1 MESRIKDIA
10 LAPSGHDKIDWV
22 RAHMPIL
29 NEIEARLAKEQPFAG
44 KRVAICLHLEAKT
57 AYMALVIQAGG
68 AEVAVAGSN
77 PLSTQDD
84 VVAALVDSGVTA
96 FAHHGCTVEE
106 YHAYVADLRAFG
118 PDLYIDDGGD
128 FTALLHQV
136 TTPEEEAALARVI
149 GGCEETTT
157 GIVRLHAMNAKG
169 DLRCPMVCVNDAQMK
184 HLFDNRYGTGE
195 SVWNAIMRTTN
206 LVVAGKTCVVVGYGW
221 CGKGVALRAKGLGA
235 RVIVTEIDPIKATE
249 ALMDGFTVMPIVE
262 AAKEGD
268 LFITVTGNLNVI
280 DRDALAN
287 LRHNAILCNA
297 GHFDCEINKAALA
310 DLACEVRTVKPSIEA
325 YRYPDGRTVHLL
337 AEGRLVNLAAGD
349 GHPAEIMDLTF
360 GLQVLSLEW
369 LAKTRPAPALYPVSE
384 AIDREVAAIKLAALG
399 VRHDRLTAE
408 QEAYLSQWVTE

>member
-1 MESRIKDIA
+1 MESRIKDIT
-10 LAPSGHDKIDWV
+10 LAPSGRDKINWV
-22 RAHMPIL
+22 REHMPIL
-29 NEIEARLAKEQPFAG
+29 NKIEERLQKEHPFAG

-57 AYMALVIQAGG
+57 AYMALVIQSGG

-84 VVAALVDSGVTA
+84 VVAALVENGITA
-96 FAHHGCTVEE
+96 FAQHDCSVEE
-106 YHAYVADLRAFG
+106 YHSYLADLRTFA

-136 TTPEEEAALARVI
+136 TTPEEEAILAKAI

-157 GIVRLHAMNAKG
+157 GIVRLHAMAANG

-195 SVWNAIMRTTN
+195 SVWNAIMRATN

-249 ALMDGFTVMPIVE
+249 ALMDGFTVMPIAE
-262 AAKEGD
+262 ASKEGD
-268 LFITVTGNLNVI
+268 LFITVTGNLHVI
-280 DRDALAN
+280 DKDALQN

-297 GHFDCEINKAALA
+297 GHFDCEINKNALA
-310 DLACEVRTVKPSIEA
+310 DLADSVRTVKPSVEA
-325 YRYPDGRTVHLL
+325 YHYPDGRVIHLL

-360 GLQVLSLEW
+360 ALQVLSLEW
-369 LAKTRPAPALYPVSE
+369 LLKHRPAAALYPVSDS
-384 AIDREVAAIKLAALG
+384 IDRQVAAIKLDALG
-399 VRHDRLTAE
+399 VKFDQLTE
-408 QEAYLSQWVTE
+408 QQVQYLSQWVSE